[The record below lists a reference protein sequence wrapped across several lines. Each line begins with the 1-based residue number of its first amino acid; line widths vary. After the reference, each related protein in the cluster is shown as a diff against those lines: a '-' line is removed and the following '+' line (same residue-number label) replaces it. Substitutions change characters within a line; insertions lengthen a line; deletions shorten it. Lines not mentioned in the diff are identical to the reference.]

1 MPDNRTTF
9 PDAARFLRDPAPA
22 AMARFPFSIAALTLS
37 LFLVACGRDQSADP
51 SSAATPKSADENPLL
66 RYVPADTP
74 FFVVSQRRIPKA
86 VALAHAARSTYSRAE
101 LLGMLQRAA
110 EAEQEASAQRTVA
123 ILIRLVELLPE
134 RFDEAGFA
142 SLGLRPDGHIALY
155 GVGLLPVLR
164 MELGNRKVFQDLLD
178 RVFAA
183 LEVTPQRERR
193 GDRDWIHTARPPLS
207 FHLLVGDTDVALTLA
222 PVDMPAEQLERLL
235 GDRLP
240 ERHLGQSGRLEELT
254 RRHRFLP
261 YQLGRFDTAAIL
273 TELAQPALA
282 VGRIE
287 PAQAVLERPECK
299 QDFDSLARRYP
310 GIDFGMRRFDE
321 KNAEVTIVFRTE
333 PALAAD
339 LGKLAAPLPKL
350 PPPLPLFDLAFGLRA
365 HELAA
370 LLGRWAQ
377 ALDQAPYRCEAL
389 KALNDLAGTFRTA
402 ATNPATAMA
411 GSAGEGAMVR
421 LDRLN
426 LANLNA
432 PDFAATIVLVSPNP
446 QGTVGLLAGLMPE
459 IAGLGLVVGGEP
471 VAVPA
476 ELLGPP
482 IRSAF
487 AGLGERSAVV
497 ALNHADAAA
506 VKAVLAAPA
515 DTRQRVFLVE
525 FSGSLLAIL
534 ADALRRAS
542 EAGGGADP
550 ELAIQAAQLEH
561 YAREVVSGS
570 LAVQIGVEGVELVV
584 VASYR

>member
-1 MPDNRTTF
+1 
-9 PDAARFLRDPAPA
+9 
-22 AMARFPFSIAALTLS
+22 MAKSSSFFVVAALGLALLS
-37 LFLVACGRDQSADP
+37 CDRDQSVADP
-51 SSAATPKSADENPLL
+51 SSAALKSGDESPLL

-74 FFVVSQRRIPKA
+74 FFVVSQQRVPKT
-86 VALAHAARSTYSRAE
+86 VALAHAARSTYNREE
-101 LLGMLQRAA
+101 LLSMLRRAA
-110 EAEQEASAQRTVA
+110 EADQEASGRTLA

-142 SLGLRPDGHIALY
+142 SLGLRPDAHIALY
-155 GVGLLPVLR
+155 GMGLLPVFRL
-164 MELGNRKVFQDLLD
+164 EIGNREAFQNFLD
-178 RVFAA
+178 RLFAII
-183 LEVTPQRERR
+183 EVTPQRERR
-193 GDRDWIHTARPPLS
+193 GDREWIRATISPLS
-207 FHLLVGDTDVALTLA
+207 LHLLVGDTDVALTVA
-222 PVDMPAEQLERLL
+222 PVDLPSEQLDRLL

-240 ERHLGQSGRLEELT
+240 ERHLGESGRLEELT

-261 YQLGRFDTAAIL
+261 YQVGRFDTAAIIA
-273 TELAQPALA
+273 ELAQPSLA
-282 VGRIE
+282 VARIE
-287 PAQAVLERPECK
+287 PAQAVLEKSECK
-299 QDFDSLARRYP
+299 QDFESLARRYP

-321 KNAEVTIVFRTE
+321 NNAEMAFIFRTD

-350 PPPLPLFDLAFGLRA
+350 APPLPLFDLAFGLRA

-389 KALNDLAGTFRTA
+389 KAINELAGTFRTA
-402 ATNPATAMA
+402 ATNPATAMV

-426 LANLNA
+426 LANLKD
-432 PDFAATIVLVSPNP
+432 PDFAATVILVSPNP
-446 QGTVGLLAGLMPE
+446 QGTVGLLAGVMPE
-459 IAGLGLVVGGEP
+459 IAQLGLVVGGEP

-497 ALNHADAAA
+497 ALNHTDASA

-515 DTRQRVFLVE
+515 DPHQRVFLLE
-525 FSGSLLAIL
+525 ISGSFLAVL
-534 ADALRRAS
+534 AEALRRAS
-542 EAGGGADP
+542 EAGGADP
-550 ELAIQAAQLEH
+550 NLAVQAAQLEH
-561 YAREVVSGS
+561 YAREVVSAS
-570 LAVQIGVEGVELVV
+570 FAAQIGAEGVELVV
-584 VASYR
+584 GVGYR